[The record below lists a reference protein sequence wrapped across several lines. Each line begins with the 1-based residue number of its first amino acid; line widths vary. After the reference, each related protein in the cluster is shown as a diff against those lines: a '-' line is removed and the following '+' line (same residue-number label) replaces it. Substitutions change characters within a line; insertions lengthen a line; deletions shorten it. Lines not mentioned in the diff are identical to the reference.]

1 MSITFF
7 GVIWMVLIFICF
19 FLEIKY
25 LFLLTL
31 ISMTLQ
37 CDVIFL
43 INTELGI
50 GPAIVTSLAFIF
62 KSIIYNARVI
72 IIKDKIKNFFILFMI
87 CVTITTCYMDKSMEK
102 ITSFFQI
109 YVYII
114 CFFRMISIRDSI
126 SIKFSSNCVKVII
139 LFISIVG
146 VLQMLHSSSLVDLSF
161 ILRPL
166 IYNESWDYSI
176 VFNKS
181 YLLFRFY
188 STFMEPSYCSV
199 FLVGVFFYLLS
210 IEGKDNRNIGLMIM
224 LGVEIAL
231 TTSATAFGAMFIT
244 GVLFICSN
252 TNKKF
257 MKYIVPIVMV
267 IFILVVCFGWND
279 IVNQILIK
287 LASGSGRTRRNWNK
301 AGLNAFFES
310 PLIGMGYKNVRASSF
325 FVTLLGEFGILGT
338 GLFALSLICVIK
350 EIFIKDDKFAV
361 ASSWFVVGSVI
372 AMIIACPDLSLAPFW
387 MAMYIYAIS
396 HGRMS
401 INEER
406 IECI

>member
-1 MSITFF
+1 
-7 GVIWMVLIFICF
+7 
-19 FLEIKY
+19 
-25 LFLLTL
+25 
-31 ISMTLQ
+31 
-37 CDVIFL
+37 
-43 INTELGI
+43 
-50 GPAIVTSLAFIF
+50 
-62 KSIIYNARVI
+62 
-72 IIKDKIKNFFILFMI
+72 
-87 CVTITTCYMDKSMEK
+87 
-102 ITSFFQI
+102 
-109 YVYII
+109 
-114 CFFRMISIRDSI
+114 
-126 SIKFSSNCVKVII
+126 
-139 LFISIVG
+139 
-146 VLQMLHSSSLVDLSF
+146 
-161 ILRPL
+161 
-166 IYNESWDYSI
+166 
-176 VFNKS
+176 
-181 YLLFRFY
+181 
-188 STFMEPSYCSV
+188 
-199 FLVGVFFYLLS
+199 
-210 IEGKDNRNIGLMIM
+210 M

-244 GVLFICSN
+244 GALFICSN

-325 FVTLLGEFGILGT
+325 FITLLGEFGILGT